1 MAYRLE
7 EQLENGGTVILGDP
21 IHDVLVAKVVASQ
34 RAHRTQRGMVV
45 RDMTSGQEVAQYE
58 GAPPLRAAR
67 CVEFERCSPT
77 ARLLGEKKRLI
88 RRRGVG
94 ASVRCGDE
102 CPSLGLL

>member
-58 GAPPLRAAR
+58 ASSAPPRSSVRRVRAVLPDGAI
-67 CVEFERCSPT
+67 V
-77 ARLLGEKKRLI
+77 LEKKS
-88 RRRGVG
+88 G
-94 ASVRCGDE
+94 
-102 CPSLGLL
+102 